1 MTKLAAEP
9 TVGNLLRVDNLS
21 VEYRLASASIRAV
34 SNVSLR
40 VGDGE
45 AVGLVGES
53 GSGKTTA
60 ALAIAGLLPPN
71 ARRTGGRIFLRD
83 VELPIDDEQR
93 IRRYRW
99 REIAIVFQGAM
110 NSLNPVHHIGDQIA
124 EPLLVRLR
132 WSRRRARTRVNELL
146 ELVGI
151 PSARSNAYPHELS
164 GGMRQRAMIA
174 MALVCE
180 PPVLIADEPTTA
192 LDVVTQAQILDL
204 LNSLRS
210 QLRLSL
216 LLISHDLS
224 VVAEACDRVLIMY
237 AGRLI
242 EEASPG
248 RLFTAPLHPYTR
260 MLLQSV
266 PDPDSGVRSIRTIP
280 GAPPDMR
287 QQIPGCPFHPRC
299 PHAMEICASE
309 MPRLQDIDGQIVAC
323 HLYPDATGP
332 ISGVT
337 AVSG

>member
-1 MTKLAAEP
+1 MTEAAAEP
-9 TVGNLLRVDNLS
+9 TVRNLLRVDNLS

-34 SNVSLR
+34 SQVSLR
-40 VGDGE
+40 VADGE

-60 ALAIAGLLPPN
+60 ALAISGLLPPN
-71 ARRTGGRIFLRD
+71 ARRTGGKIFLRD
-83 VELPIDDEQR
+83 KELPIDDERR

-124 EPLLVRLR
+124 EPLLLRLR
-132 WSRRRARTRVNELL
+132 WPPRRARARVNELL

-151 PSARSNAYPHELS
+151 PAARSNAYPHELS

-204 LNSLRS
+204 LSDLRS

-237 AGRLI
+237 AGHVV

-299 PHAMEICASE
+299 PHAMEVCTRE
-309 MPRLQDIDGQIVAC
+309 MPPLQEIEGQMVAC
-323 HLYPDATGP
+323 HLYPDG
-332 ISGVT
+332 SGSNVGGT
-337 AVSG
+337 VASA